1 MWSATQLRK
10 HVLGDLAGCKAQN
23 HRGCRLRWYVEIHAI
38 EPKEYDY
45 RSEGRPLV
53 AVNERM
59 IARNA
64 EAVGGRK
71 RRNAAFA
78 VTEFVKWS
86 RQRGFEQTAIANAVR
101 AAEQSKLLGMEIED
115 GIDIEPYRLV
125 HFASAL

>member
-1 MWSATQLRK
+1 MWSAIQLRK
-10 HVLGDLAGCKAQN
+10 HVLGDLAGGKAQN
-23 HRGCRLRWYVEIHAI
+23 NRGCRLRWCVEIHAI

-59 IARNA
+59 IARDA

-78 VTEFVKWS
+78 VTEFVKRS
-86 RQRGFEQTAIANAVR
+86 RQRGFEQAAIANSVR
-101 AAEQSKLLGMEIED
+101 AAEESKLLGMKID
-115 GIDIEPYRLV
+115 DDIEFQPSRLV